1 MVDEYQDTNY
11 AQAKLVETLVAGHRN
26 LFVVADD
33 DQSIYKF
40 RGASRANLDRFGRE
54 YPEHR
59 QLVLTHNYRSTDQ
72 IVAASRALIGVA
84 SPATRIEKRLIA
96 DRGPGAAVEVWRA
109 PEERSEAM
117 AVAREC
123 ARLIASGMRPADI
136 AWLFRQH
143 VDMQPAMRALRQCGV
158 PYQVAGGRGF
168 FQERE
173 VKDALALLAAIED
186 PDDSQAVL
194 RCLTLPGWGVTTAG
208 RVALVRAAH
217 QHDVPLVVLVA
228 DAAVEDLDAVDLA
241 AAQRCVQDIHE
252 LHAASQRE
260 DVRDLFQLAL
270 EASGFLGII
279 DEQSGV
285 ARLQMGANLNKLGEL
300 LETFADWSDDRR
312 VSTALRYLGVLRD
325 SRDGGE
331 LPSIEAI
338 EDGVVLLTAHGSKGL
353 EWPVVFLSRCTE
365 RRWQGR
371 TTSSSDLQLPDDLVP
386 EPPPPGDVA
395 VDEERRLF
403 YVASTRARDRL
414 VYTWARSYPQPSS
427 EESCTP
433 FLTMAMS
440 LRGGSVLSKELP
452 ADSTVAVRAPRP
464 AGRSGAPAPVHRR
477 VRPGCVQELP
487 APLQLP
493 ATLASPGAPRRAQ
506 LVRHHDPRGAAL
518 RGNPAHRGRGGQWRC
533 GRIHVARGLGPVARP
548 EGTSRRAAR
557 TRRGAIAPLPGVTR
571 VDRHHHRPGR
581 GAGDDQP
588 RPRRCRRS
596 IRPRRQTPRTAFR
609 PSSTTRPVVPRR
621 KRRCAR
627 TCNCVRM
634 RWDSRSASRPTR
646 SRWSSTTCREPS
658 PAWSPTRVSCARRT
672 GTCLRRRASWRWR
685 RAPDRFHRS
694 RRAGNVSA
702 AISGPSATR
711 DALLRATSDRRRRWV
726 CQLQTNRW
734 SANPVDRNPLVTIS

>member
-1 MVDEYQDTNY
+1 
-11 AQAKLVETLVAGHRN
+11 
-26 LFVVADD
+26 
-33 DQSIYKF
+33 
-40 RGASRANLDRFGRE
+40 
-54 YPEHR
+54 
-59 QLVLTHNYRSTDQ
+59 
-72 IVAASRALIGVA
+72 
-84 SPATRIEKRLIA
+84 
-96 DRGPGAAVEVWRA
+96 
-109 PEERSEAM
+109 
-117 AVAREC
+117 
-123 ARLIASGMRPADI
+123 MRPADI

-173 VKDALALLAAIED
+173 IKDALALLAAIED

-217 QHDVPLVVLVA
+217 QHDVPA
-228 DAAVEDLDAVDLA
+228 GRARRRCGRRGSRRAWTWRPRSE
-241 AAQRCVQDIHE
+241 CVQDIHE

-325 SRDGGE
+325 SREGGE

-464 AGRSGAPAPVHRR
+464 AGAPVLQRLSIAVSDLGVFRSCPRR
-477 VRPGCVQELP
+477 YNYLRRWHLPVRPDARSWYGTMIHEVLRSAATRRIAGEAVSGDVVASMWHAAWEQSRGPKGRHAELR
-487 APLQLP
+487 AHGEEQLRRY
-493 ATLASPGAPRRAQ
+493 LESPGWIDTTIDQVEEPVTISLDHADAAGRFDRVDTTPGRHSDRRRLQ
-506 LVRHHDPRGAAL
+506 DGSSQ
-518 RGNPAHRGRGGQWRC
+518 GG
-533 GRIHVARGLGPVARP
+533 GGTALGPAAACVRR
-548 EGTSRRAAR
+548 GTRAAR
-557 TRRGAIAPLPGVTR
+557 ADRRGRRRVPLPAGR
-571 VDRHHHRPGR
+571 RHPRGRRQGIPAQGARPPVCDGAR
-581 GAGDDQP
+581 AGAGLEHRIVSTEALALAVSALRLPD
-588 RPRRCRRS
+588 RVRRG
-596 IRPRRQTPRTAFR
+596 P
-609 PSSTTRPVVPRR
+609 
-621 KRRCAR
+621 RRCAR
-627 TCNCVRM
+627 RVIVGAVGCV
-634 RWDSRSASRPTR
+634 SYRPTAAARTPSTETR
-646 SRWSSTTCREPS
+646 S
-658 PAWSPTRVSCARRT
+658 
-672 GTCLRRRASWRWR
+672 
-685 RAPDRFHRS
+685 
-694 RRAGNVSA
+694 
-702 AISGPSATR
+702 
-711 DALLRATSDRRRRWV
+711 
-726 CQLQTNRW
+726 
-734 SANPVDRNPLVTIS
+734 